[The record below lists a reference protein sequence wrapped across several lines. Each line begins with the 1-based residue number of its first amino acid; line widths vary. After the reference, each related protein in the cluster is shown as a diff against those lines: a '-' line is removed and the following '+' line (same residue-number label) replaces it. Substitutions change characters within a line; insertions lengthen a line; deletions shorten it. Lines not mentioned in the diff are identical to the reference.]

1 MGRLQPITHVSVL
14 CARNDYLVHVMCT
27 RLFPRATWI
36 TPASIARIVRNMYRV
51 GMPTGSRLE
60 PSDFNE
66 ALMTVVRAKMG
77 MLQMNI
83 ADLSRD
89 TDIPRSTLSRIVN
102 SKRQADIDQ
111 LRRIAIALKMPM
123 AQLMTSA
130 DEILAGKDPF

>member
-1 MGRLQPITHVSVL
+1 
-14 CARNDYLVHVMCT
+14 
-27 RLFPRATWI
+27 
-36 TPASIARIVRNMYRV
+36 MYRV

>member
-1 MGRLQPITHVSVL
+1 
-14 CARNDYLVHVMCT
+14 
-27 RLFPRATWI
+27 
-36 TPASIARIVRNMYRV
+36 
-51 GMPTGSRLE
+51 MPTGSRPE

-66 ALMTVVRAKMG
+66 ALMTVIRAKMG

-83 ADLSRD
+83 ADLSRE

-111 LRRIAIALKMPM
+111 VRLIAIALKMPM

-130 DEILAGKDPF
+130 DELLAGKDPF